1 MRTEHTAG
9 EDTPTAALLREC
21 AAKTVDALLAELR
34 RRPIVQ
40 PEWLSLQDAAAYT
53 GYSEQQFSDFVKR
66 GVAPMGVLFSCN
78 ARRFKR
84 SDVDAWC
91 AAGGPSAYKAG
102 AVSDAD
108 SMHSR
113 PSSRRGCGQRSATAP
128 WPGQR
133 PALPVHHAKKSSAAL
148 GAHAPHAPTD
158 KAINVPARNRERAD
172 VRDPSARRGCGQQS
186 PSTP

>member
-1 MRTEHTAG
+1 MGVVEGPESFSSANSGMARNRPMGARQVLNRDIDNPKFRIARGRWCVSHDPFQGCRRAHSHDDGAPLSRMSRYAYRHTTAA

-40 PEWLSLQDAAAYT
+40 PEWLSLQEAAIYC

-66 GVAPMGVLFSCN
+66 SIAPKSILFSRN

-91 AAGGPSAYKAG
+91 AAGGPSAYA
-102 AVSDAD
+102 
-108 SMHSR
+108 SMGE
-113 PSSRRGCGQRSATAP
+113 RGGVQ
-128 WPGQR
+128 
-133 PALPVHHAKKSSAAL
+133 K
-148 GAHAPHAPTD
+148 
-158 KAINVPARNRERAD
+158 
-172 VRDPSARRGCGQQS
+172 
-186 PSTP
+186 